1 MDNSF
6 LDTIL
11 YTYGEVQLTL
21 GMLILWLLGMIVLL
35 VGYRLLRRRVIPS
48 LIQDRTYITDE
59 ENSDL
64 IRLIKTTTVMIGLL
78 ITLVA
83 SGFDLDLTPKSN
95 VNFKISYLIATV
107 IILYIAWIS
116 NWFTSHF
123 FIHDAFAKK
132 EEVKALERLD
142 PPKPLNSEDRISRIG
157 RWALL
162 VLAANLVVHIFNINY
177 TLFSRQLSDGIF
189 FNFKISNILVV
200 ILIILGTQLV
210 IWLITNV
217 ILTNISV
224 RNGLDQG
231 ASFAINQLIRYVI
244 WTFAIF
250 FGLDALGIDVTLLL
264 GGAAALLVGVGLG
277 LQQTFNDFIS
287 GVVLLFERSVKVG
300 DMLET
305 HGRIGTIKKIGLR
318 SSIVESRALESIIV
332 PNSQLVNSEVI
343 NWSYDTDK
351 CRFEIDLSVA
361 YGTDT
366 KMLKSLLLNMV
377 RDNPYVMKFPAPFVR
392 FITFGESSLDFK
404 LYFFSRNFLVIEDI
418 KSDIRFEIDE
428 IFRENGIEIPFP
440 QREIKIVKDE

>member
-116 NWFTSHF
+116 NWFTSQF

>member
-116 NWFTSHF
+116 NWFTSQF

-132 EEVKALERLD
+132 EEVKALERPD

>member
-116 NWFTSHF
+116 NWFTSQF

-132 EEVKALERLD
+132 EEVKA
-142 PPKPLNSEDRISRIG
+142 
-157 RWALL
+157 
-162 VLAANLVVHIFNINY
+162 LVVHIFNINY